1 MTNRPAIANSWYD
14 DYCKF
19 IGTDAGYQF
28 VSEVDALKGKPYV
41 LSREEYTRAI
51 LVADEPYKCIEFVS
65 LQDLKGSV
73 YFGGI
78 HKKLKEVRDM
88 TWDILIIDE
97 AHEGVDTPKTDIAFD
112 RIRRKYTLHL
122 SGTPFKALANDKF
135 PANAIY
141 NWTYADEQR
150 AKEGWES
157 PEGDE
162 NPYATLP
169 KLNMYTYQMSEIIAE
184 ELSQGIEINGE
195 TEEYAFDLNEFF
207 ATNERG
213 FFVHN
218 SAVDRFLD
226 AMTTQEKFPFSTDAL
241 RDELRHTFWLL
252 NRVESARALA
262 KKLAKHPVFKDYNI
276 VLAAGDGK
284 IDDDEERQ
292 KSFDKVRSAISR
304 YDKTITLSVGQLT
317 TGVTIPEWT
326 AVLMLSSIRSPALYM
341 QAAFR
346 SQNPCLFKDGHEC
359 FRKENAYVKD
369 GVLHIRAQKEDNEG
383 QKYTSARMLTK
394 GKFAF
399 KYGTVE
405 ARIALPTGKGIWPAF
420 WMLGE
425 NFDTVGWPACG
436 EIDIIEAVN
445 SENKIYGT
453 NHWAN
458 GAEYATY
465 GNNTGDYRNQKFE
478 LDITQFHTYKFTWDE
493 KYIRMFVDDFMY
505 HEILIEGNE
514 GDTEEF
520 HKPFFFLLNVAVA
533 GNWPGFEVDDSQ
545 FPNEMLVDYI
555 RVGSRR

>member
-1 MTNRPAIANSWYD
+1 MTIESSSSAETASSSSEEPAAEYFWNDEFDSESIDLNKWTFD
-14 DYCKF
+14 
-19 IGTDAGYQF
+19 IGTGASGWGNN
-28 VSEVDALKGKPYV
+28 EW
-41 LSREEYTRAI
+41 EY
-51 LVADEPYKCIEFVS
+51 Y
-65 LQDLKGSV
+65 
-73 YFGGI
+73 
-78 HKKLKEVRDM
+78 
-88 TWDILIIDE
+88 
-97 AHEGVDTPKTDIAFD
+97 TD
-112 RIRRKYTLHL
+112 
-122 SGTPFKALANDKF
+122 
-135 PANAIY
+135 
-141 NWTYADEQR
+141 
-150 AKEGWES
+150 
-157 PEGDE
+157 
-162 NPYATLP
+162 
-169 KLNMYTYQMSEIIAE
+169 
-184 ELSQGIEINGE
+184 
-195 TEEYAFDLNEFF
+195 
-207 ATNERG
+207 
-213 FFVHN
+213 
-218 SAVDRFLD
+218 
-226 AMTTQEKFPFSTDAL
+226 
-241 RDELRHTFWLL
+241 
-252 NRVESARALA
+252 
-262 KKLAKHPVFKDYNI
+262 
-276 VLAAGDGK
+276 
-284 IDDDEERQ
+284 
-292 KSFDKVRSAISR
+292 
-304 YDKTITLSVGQLT
+304 
-317 TGVTIPEWT
+317 
-326 AVLMLSSIRSPALYM
+326 
-341 QAAFR
+341 
-346 SQNPCLFKDGHEC
+346 
-359 FRKENAYVKD
+359 RKENAYVKD
-369 GVLHIRAQKEDNEG
+369 GVLHIRAQKEDYEG

-555 RVGSRR
+555 RVVSD